1 MSFVS
6 PAGIEKPAVPM
17 ISVLTFL
24 PFLGL
29 LLTARVR
36 LPTHVAVPLQLSFTL
51 ATPFRTPRLDPSS
64 LTEAVAATGAV
75 GAGGLNGLIT
85 RGRGRTSSGG
95 GLAQLGAR
103 PVPVAVIFPIR
114 PS

>member
-6 PAGIEKPAVPM
+6 PAGIEKLAAPM
-17 ISVLTFL
+17 ISVLAFF

-29 LLTARVR
+29 LFTVSVT
-36 LPTHVAVPLQLSFTL
+36 LPTQVAVPLQLSFTV
-51 ATPFRTPRLDPSS
+51 ATSLRTPRLDPSS
-64 LTEAVAATGAV
+64 LTVAVAGV
-75 GAGGLNGLIT
+75 GGAGC
-85 RGRGRTSSGG
+85 GG
-95 GLAQLGAR
+95 GVEAAAGGGEAGTGGEPPVQLDAR